1 MMTLWTFMLA
11 LYVATTVMALVMTYR
26 EQRRMDRARPGYT
39 LIGYIA
45 CTVWPLVAV
54 VFLVSRA

>member
-1 MMTLWTFMLA
+1 MLA